1 MTSIELHTWRTP
13 NGYKVSI
20 MLEELGLP
28 YSVHAVDISKN
39 EQFDPNFLAISPN
52 NKIPAILDPDGPG
65 GKPLAVFETG
75 AIMFYLAEKTGSPL
89 FPTHGE
95 ARYKT
100 MQWLMWQMGGF
111 GPMLG
116 QAHHFRR
123 FAKEQI
129 PYAIDRY
136 TDETRRLYGVMDKQ
150 LGQSEYL
157 AGDAYSI
164 ADIASY
170 PWAARH
176 EWQGIDLNDMP
187 NVKRWYDQLGRR
199 PAVQKGMTVPMPSS

>member
-89 FPTHGE
+89 FPAHGE

-129 PYAIDRY
+129 PYAIQALCR
-136 TDETRRLYGVMDKQ
+136 
-150 LGQSEYL
+150 
-157 AGDAYSI
+157 
-164 ADIASY
+164 
-170 PWAARH
+170 
-176 EWQGIDLNDMP
+176 
-187 NVKRWYDQLGRR
+187 
-199 PAVQKGMTVPMPSS
+199 